1 MRNMETIRELQNS
14 RAFRRMEGTRWRAFH
29 LDVAAGLLAAIIPAI
44 RPVETLLLTT
54 AEKWRLR
61 RVVELMA

>member
-1 MRNMETIRELQNS
+1 
-14 RAFRRMEGTRWRAFH
+14 MEGTRWRAFH

-54 AEKWRLR
+54 AEKRRLR
-61 RVVELMA
+61 RVVELMAEYGLRYDTSQRGGRYIRR

>member
-1 MRNMETIRELQNS
+1 
-14 RAFRRMEGTRWRAFH
+14 MEGTRWRAFH

-54 AEKWRLR
+54 AENRRLR

>member
-1 MRNMETIRELQNS
+1 METIRELQNS
-14 RAFRRMEGTRWRAFH
+14 RAFRRMEGTRWREFH

-54 AEKWRLR
+54 AEKRRLR